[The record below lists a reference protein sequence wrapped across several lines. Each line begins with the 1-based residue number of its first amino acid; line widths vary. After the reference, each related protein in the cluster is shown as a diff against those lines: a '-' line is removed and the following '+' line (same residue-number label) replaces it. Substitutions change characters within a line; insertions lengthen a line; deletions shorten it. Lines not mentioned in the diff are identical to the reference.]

1 MKSLFLMGTPD
12 SGKTAVA
19 LGLALKFQ
27 ELGYKVGY
35 FKPVDNGRRSISGKI
50 PGGDA
55 VLMKSVLS
63 LEASV
68 GQMNPVKAGPDY
80 LNRFDRAEDNLKE
93 IKLIFEEVSNGCDI
107 VLVEGAVFPH
117 ALAAVGL
124 DSVTLAR
131 ELGCQV
137 LTTVKAEDDNTLDL
151 AVFYNR
157 YLAGMQIPCLGTVF
171 SNVPRQM
178 VSKVEG
184 VFSPVLEKAGFKTA
198 GVIPSHPE
206 ISFPTV
212 REYQEILGGE
222 VLVGNENQA
231 NMDQFVEDIVIGAM
245 NMESALSYLRRA
257 ANKAVVMGGD
267 RADLALAALET
278 QTSALILT
286 GGLYPDVKILASAEE
301 KGVPVILTHQDTFT
315 VVELLGRAF
324 RHLKPGDTAGINIAR
339 ENVDKYC
346 NWQSLVDV
354 LEL

>member
-12 SGKTAVA
+12 SGETEVA
-19 LGLALKFQ
+19 LGRGLKCD
-27 ELGYKVGY
+27 ELGYRVGY

-63 LEASV
+63 LDATV

-80 LNRFDRAEDNLKE
+80 LNKLNSGEENLKE
-93 IKLIFEEVSNGCDI
+93 IKLAYEEISRGCHI

-117 ALAAVGL
+117 ALSAIGL
-124 DSVTLAR
+124 DAVTLAR
-131 ELGCQV
+131 ELDCHV
-137 LTTVKAEDDNTLDL
+137 LTTIKAEDDNSLDL

-157 YLAGMQIPCLGTVF
+157 YLSSMQIPCLGTVF

-184 VFSPVLEKAGFKTA
+184 VFSPLLNEAGFNTV

-206 ISFPTV
+206 ISSPTV
-212 REYQEILGGE
+212 SEYQEILGGE
-222 VLVGNENQA
+222 ILVGHENMEQL
-231 NMDQFVEDIVIGAM
+231 VEDIVIGAM

-278 QTSALILT
+278 QTSVLVLT
-286 GGLYPDVKILASAEE
+286 GGLYPDVKVLAKAQD
-301 KGVPVILTHQDTFT
+301 KGVPVLLTHQDTFT
-315 VVELLGRAF
+315 AVELLGRAF
-324 RHLKPGDTAGINIAR
+324 RHLKPGDKKGINIAR

-346 NWQSLVDV
+346 NWQSLLDA
-354 LEL
+354 LDLQ